1 MEKCARHKTDWH
13 ITTSVFLWPKYQ
25 RAAILLAL
33 PMPYIHQMVNCAVC
47 NAEKREERLRDERLN
62 EGSAEKKLSDPKRH
76 HSRLRKASIL
86 YFRASDGQP
95 RRTAADEAVSEA
107 AEETGEGTEG
117 VGAERK

>member
-1 MEKCARHKTDWH
+1 
-13 ITTSVFLWPKYQ
+13 
-25 RAAILLAL
+25 
-33 PMPYIHQMVNCAVC
+33 MPYIHQMVNCAVC
-47 NAEKREERLRDERLN
+47 NSEKREERLN

-117 VGAERK
+117 VGAQRK